1 MTTFF
6 LILRNSIGQ
15 WGESLKNLRKGKVI
29 IVTLLHYYFTLIM
42 VVVVIKDLRTGRRK
56 INQML

>member
-42 VVVVIKDLRTGRRK
+42 VVVIKDLRTGRRK